1 MQFSPE
7 PGKLQPSV
15 CQECGP
21 LPEVPISLDPEAES
35 VAEYQEAGSQ
45 ASTVHTFMLE

>member
-15 CQECGP
+15 CQEQGP
-21 LPEVPISLDPEAES
+21 LPELPTSLDPEAKS
-35 VAEYQEAGSQ
+35 VAECQEAGSQ
-45 ASTVHTFMLE
+45 ACIAHTFRLE